1 MSYVKNFAPSWFA
14 SIMGTGILAISCMLF
29 SNYLPFLKNVSVYFF
44 WFNVFMFFFFDF
56 LGFKVVFIF

>member
-1 MSYVKNFAPSWFA
+1 
-14 SIMGTGILAISCMLF
+14 MGTGILAISCMLF